1 MCIWRRI
8 KIIWSNQSEKKVKK
22 KKKIRPT
29 KKNLGGKSLLDIV
42 DFITEKF

>member
-8 KIIWSNQSEKKVKK
+8 KIIWSNQSEEKVK

-42 DFITEKF
+42 DFIMEKF